1 MNNIGLTLEIKEKN
15 TEIKGKNIE
24 INNNSIWTHEKIKK
38 SIKLL
43 KNNEIYR
50 IGDAINFKKDHK
62 VIQELLSSKIYDNTI
77 LKNYFIH
84 NKQIDILEI
93 IQNKKKL
100 LNLDLTKF
108 DKTLFVHI
116 RLGDDI
122 NGRGLGNPKVFD
134 YFKNHIN
141 NSTFVNVVIV
151 TALHYGINQDSK
163 IYTNNKWK
171 YRDANYENNIDIFYK
186 LIHSLNNKNIEI
198 ISNEDVDLD
207 LIYLSYSKNLL
218 ICPLTG
224 SFSNL
229 VKKLNNQIYAKIT
242 PNFNLLDKTLNLCSF
257 GIAKQSSE
265 YNKIMNA
272 NKAKRGKIS
281 SKEGFTGT
289 GEYSHT
295 AIDDLLPWWEI
306 NMMIPVLI
314 NKIIIY
320 SRPNYGIR
328 LTNFNIELFKNNN
341 EKISIFI
348 ENKNK
353 KETII
358 YNLDQPIKN
367 IIKVRLQK
375 IAPQPK
381 NHYHFNLNAVQLY
394 S

>member
-1 MNNIGLTLEIKEKN
+1 MNNIGLTLEIKE
-15 TEIKGKNIE
+15 KNIE

-151 TALHYGINQDSK
+151 TALHYGINQD
-163 IYTNNKWK
+163 NG
-171 YRDANYENNIDIFYK
+171 
-186 LIHSLNNKNIEI
+186 NIEM
-198 ISNEDVDLD
+198 
-207 LIYLSYSKNLL
+207 LI
-218 ICPLTG
+218 
-224 SFSNL
+224 
-229 VKKLNNQIYAKIT
+229 
-242 PNFNLLDKTLNLCSF
+242 
-257 GIAKQSSE
+257 
-265 YNKIMNA
+265 M
-272 NKAKRGKIS
+272 
-281 SKEGFTGT
+281 
-289 GEYSHT
+289 
-295 AIDDLLPWWEI
+295 
-306 NMMIPVLI
+306 
-314 NKIIIY
+314 KIILIFFI
-320 SRPNYGIR
+320 N
-328 LTNFNIELFKNNN
+328 LFN
-341 EKISIFI
+341 
-348 ENKNK
+348 
-353 KETII
+353 
-358 YNLDQPIKN
+358 
-367 IIKVRLQK
+367 
-375 IAPQPK
+375 
-381 NHYHFNLNAVQLY
+381 H
-394 S
+394 